1 MTRCLA
7 LPAPLRLVVA
17 LTLLALPALA
27 ADGLFNDAGYR
38 IDRYRAP
45 VGEAPAGVVPVN
57 TEEVRRL
64 RAEGAHL
71 IDTVKLERTQLAG
84 APPRWLPNEERRNIP
99 GSVWLPNVGRGELDE
114 VEQAYFERELEALT
128 GGDVETPLVFYCKA
142 DCWMSWNASK
152 RVAARGFGRVYWY
165 DGGSDAWREAG
176 FELRLGE
183 PVPLDPERE

>member
-1 MTRCLA
+1 MPRRH
-7 LPAPLRLVVA
+7 APLARLLVLAVA
-17 LTLLALPALA
+17 VLLVGPAVA

-45 VGEAPAGVVPVN
+45 VGAAPAGVVPV
-57 TEEVRRL
+57 TTDEVRRL

-84 APPRWLPNEERRNIP
+84 APPRWLPNEERMNIP
-99 GSVWLPNVGRGELDE
+99 GSVWLPNVGRGELDA
-114 VEQAYFERELEALT
+114 VEQAYFERELEDLT

-152 RVAARGFGRVYWY
+152 RAAARGFARVYWY
-165 DGGSDAWREAG
+165 DGGSDAWRDAG
-176 FELRLGE
+176 FELVLGE
-183 PVPLDPERE
+183 PLPLDPERE